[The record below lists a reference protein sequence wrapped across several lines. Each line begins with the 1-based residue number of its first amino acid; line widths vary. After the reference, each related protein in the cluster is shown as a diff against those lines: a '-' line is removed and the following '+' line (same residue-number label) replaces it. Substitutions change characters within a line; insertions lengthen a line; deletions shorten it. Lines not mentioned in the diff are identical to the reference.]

1 MALERNYQPKVIAMV
16 KERFPGAVVFK
27 NDSGYIQGFPDL
39 TILYGERWA
48 MLETKRGAKAKRQP
62 NQPYYVDMLNN
73 MSYAAFICP
82 ENQEEV
88 MNELQQTFGL

>member
-1 MALERNYQPKVIAMV
+1 MLERNYQPKVIKMI
-16 KERFPGAVVFK
+16 KERFPGAVVLK
-27 NDSGYIQGFPDL
+27 NDASYIQGFPDL
-39 TILYGERWA
+39 TILHGEHWA
-48 MLETKRGAKAKRQP
+48 VLETKRRDRAKRQP

-88 MNELQQTFGL
+88 MHDLQQTFGL

>member
-1 MALERNYQPKVIAMV
+1 MLERNYQPKVISMV

-39 TILYGERWA
+39 TILYQDKWA
-48 MLETKRGAKAKRQP
+48 MLETKRSSKAKRQA
-62 NQPYYVDMLNN
+62 NQPYYVDMLNA

-88 MNELQQTFGL
+88 MHDLQQAFGL